1 MGGFVHF
8 DKDRVQGLPDNQLWV
23 FVMSFIMFALLLM
36 FALFISFQ
44 I

>member
-1 MGGFVHF
+1 MLIMFV
-8 DKDRVQGLPDNQLWV
+8 LWV

-36 FALFISFQ
+36 FALLIAFQ

>member
-1 MGGFVHF
+1 MLIMFV
-8 DKDRVQGLPDNQLWV
+8 LWV

-36 FALFISFQ
+36 FALPILFQ

>member
-1 MGGFVHF
+1 MLIMFV
-8 DKDRVQGLPDNQLWV
+8 LWV
-23 FVMSFIMFALLLM
+23 FVMSFIMFVMSFIMFVLLLM

>member
-1 MGGFVHF
+1 MLMMFV
-8 DKDRVQGLPDNQLWV
+8 LWV

-36 FALFISFQ
+36 FALLIAFQ